1 MRLRRRTRARL
12 AVHHSKMRHARSTWR
27 ASDAWARPAW
37 PIPRDADHHGA
48 AQLMELLDAAVTLVA
63 PDSPLGSNFDIVCNP
78 ALNLVE
84 MAALHLLVTLI
95 GRSNAR

>member
-1 MRLRRRTRARL
+1 MVSVLIGVINIDILVIATCILNGVSNGRVIVDEHIAF
-12 AVHHSKMRHARSTWR
+12 
-27 ASDAWARPAW
+27 
-37 PIPRDADHHGA
+37 
-48 AQLMELLDAAVTLVA
+48 MELLDAAVTLVA

>member
-1 MRLRRRTRARL
+1 MVSVLIGVINIDILVIATCILNGVSNGRVIVDEHIAF
-12 AVHHSKMRHARSTWR
+12 
-27 ASDAWARPAW
+27 
-37 PIPRDADHHGA
+37 
-48 AQLMELLDAAVTLVA
+48 MELLDAAVTLVA
-63 PDSPLGSNFDIVCNP
+63 PDSPFGSNFDIVCNP